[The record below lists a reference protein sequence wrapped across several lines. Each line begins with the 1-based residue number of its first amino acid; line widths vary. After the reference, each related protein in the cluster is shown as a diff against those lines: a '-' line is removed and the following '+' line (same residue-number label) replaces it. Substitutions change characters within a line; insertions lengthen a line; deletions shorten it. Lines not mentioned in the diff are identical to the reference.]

1 MKRQVQ
7 RGDSATGQC
16 KQAVQGVN
24 QGDRK
29 SRGSTYMKGSS
40 EGRPGG
46 NFSGYMLL
54 AYVTGG
60 GRDLLNSWLLTK
72 QANDV
77 KVGDL
82 KAALGT
88 QA

>member
-1 MKRQVQ
+1 
-7 RGDSATGQC
+7 
-16 KQAVQGVN
+16 
-24 QGDRK
+24 
-29 SRGSTYMKGSS
+29 MKGSS
-40 EGRPGG
+40 DGRPGG